1 MADEKKQVE
10 DLEADSEESRR
21 EFFTKAVTGAG
32 AIAAAGLLAGAISSE
47 AEAAETRRAAP
58 LATRAKPVKTELVRQ
73 SALRYN
79 KLEKGHSLE
88 IRGKALSDVL
98 DREGL
103 RPEGAVGDEAV
114 MGVSLIWD

>member
-1 MADEKKQVE
+1 MAEDKKEVE
-10 DLEADSEESRR
+10 ELEDDSEESRR

-47 AEAAETRRAAP
+47 AEAAETRATVAAP
-58 LATRAKPVKTELVRQ
+58 VKPVKTELVRQ

-98 DREGL
+98 GREGL
-103 RPEGAVGDEAV
+103 RPEGVVGDEAV
-114 MGVSLIWD
+114 MSVTLIWD